1 MVEKCT
7 TQQAVN
13 VVVFVFSFSLIY
25 AWIKMPEENLIIRL
39 WA

>member
-13 VVVFVFSFSLIY
+13 VVVFVLSFALIY
-25 AWIKMPEENLIIRL
+25 AWIRMP
-39 WA
+39 